1 MCFLLYAGTIKP
13 IPRKDLVKEAPDISI
28 RSLAKSEEPIRT
40 HFSTPEVQY
49 VGSTSGCGCDFPNV
63 IHQNGGWPIYEDD
76 EMDSDQT
83 ASDQLNREALVR
95 LLQSTGEDVIELYGI
110 WAGNYAKEPSIREE
124 ISIESI
130 LMPEF
135 FFKEQG
141 FYRVR
146 LQEAAQ

>member
-1 MCFLLYAGTIKP
+1 
-13 IPRKDLVKEAPDISI
+13 VKESPDIYVQ
-28 RSLAKSEEPIRT
+28 SLAENEESIRT
-40 HFSTPEVQY
+40 HFNNSEVQY

-63 IHQNGGWPIYEDD
+63 IQQNGGWPICEDD
-76 EMDSDQT
+76 EMDSEQT
-83 ASDQLNREALVR
+83 ASDQFNREALVR
-95 LLQSTGEDVIELYGI
+95 LLQSTGEDAIELYGI